1 MINSD
6 VEEALKVQTGL
17 WGTVGNPGKTF
28 LFGLVVFQNLHAEE
42 SSVKAK
48 HNLSKH
54 PEILSEKVLNLI
66 RDKVKP

>member
-28 LFGLVVFQNLHAEE
+28 LFGLVVFQNLHTEE
-42 SSVKAK
+42 SSVKSK
-48 HNLSKH
+48 NNLPKH